1 MYARLSRTKRKG
13 VIKIKPNKNF
23 YLLLAACFLL
33 GFLFGCCAKVDLS
46 VSNSADGK
54 LVAEHV
60 KMPSAV
66 KNGLVSDVCVAQSYD
81 EIVAAVEKTSEQEQK
96 QAERQKNVLQLANR
110 GDCLGKWRVTRYDGC
125 EKCCGEWAKNRPTDE
140 NGNPIVYGASGRVLK
155 SGVSCAADRSIP
167 LGTKL
172 YIPQIDLTVT
182 VEDRAAEWIEERY
195 NGKFVD
201 LYFEDHAHYIAG
213 ATDYMKVY
221 IVE

>member
-1 MYARLSRTKRKG
+1 M
-13 VIKIKPNKNF
+13 IKIKPNKNF
-23 YLLLAACFLL
+23 YLLITVCFLL
-33 GFLFGCCAKVDLS
+33 GFLFGCCGKADLS
-46 VSNSADGK
+46 VSNSVDDK
-54 LVAEHV
+54 LVAERA

-66 KNGLVSDVCVAQSYD
+66 KFGLVSGICVAQNYD
-81 EIVAAVEKTSEQEQK
+81 EIVAAVKKASEQEQK
-96 QAERQKNVLQLANR
+96 QAERQEESLQLANR

-201 LYFEDHAHYIAG
+201 LYFDDHAHYIEG
-213 ATDYMKVY
+213 ATDYMEVY